1 MFVVILNHN
10 INFIFFNMQPL
21 VECAIIKNKL
31 ISAQFDNQQLLD
43 CIWSSNMG
51 FSETIKV
58 EQQ

>member
-1 MFVVILNHN
+1 
-10 INFIFFNMQPL
+10 MQPL

-43 CIWSSNMG
+43 CIWSSNIG
-51 FSETIKV
+51 FSETIEV

>member
-1 MFVVILNHN
+1 
-10 INFIFFNMQPL
+10 MQPL

-43 CIWSSNMG
+43 CIWSSNMA
-51 FSETIKV
+51 FSETIEV